1 MRALTASEGALC
13 EALCADFDRREAL
26 MRDASVPLRVRAECR
41 YINLRVF
48 AAVRE
53 LCADDGEARM
63 FLREIGARCGYANS
77 ACAYGESVYKRKKAE
92 IRVNVLRL
100 LHLLA

>member
-1 MRALTASEGALC
+1 
-13 EALCADFDRREAL
+13 
-26 MRDASVPLRVRAECR
+26 
-41 YINLRVF
+41 VF